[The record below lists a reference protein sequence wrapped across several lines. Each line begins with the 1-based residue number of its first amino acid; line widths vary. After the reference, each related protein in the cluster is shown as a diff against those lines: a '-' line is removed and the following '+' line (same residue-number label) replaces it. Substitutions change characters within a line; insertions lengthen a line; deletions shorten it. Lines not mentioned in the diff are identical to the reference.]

1 VSEFETLKEL
11 CQRLGAPPAQAEVMA
26 RQILKRADQVAAT
39 QGIPREQAMA
49 RLLQV
54 VTQGRQG
61 IVPPDAPPPPSS
73 SE

>member
-1 VSEFETLKEL
+1 MSDFETLKEL

-26 RQILKRADQVAAT
+26 RQLLKRADQVAAT

-61 IVPPDAPPPPSS
+61 LVPPEPPAASPPS
-73 SE
+73 E